1 MRDFRDAKAMAHSLR
16 DGLNA
21 KAVVTTHSECLE
33 LLAKAFGCESW
44 NVLSAKIEATQ
55 RPEPDRRAHDPVLKK
70 VLSCSFCGKTQHE
83 VKELIA
89 GPSVFVCDEC
99 VWLCNDIIDDNEFS
113 RLLEADEEP
122 GDRSYPAALEYLRG
136 KSADQLMR
144 YVEGRQKGAERW
156 RLELQQ
162 VKRMLAMR
170 DDEVVPATDVLA
182 TPRFAFLK
190 SRTKEDLLALQ
201 HKLERRLKR
210 YEDVQPIVATVVCE
224 RGQ

>member
-1 MRDFRDAKAMAHSLR
+1 LLVLRQDAARGKGV
-16 DGLNA
+16 D
-21 KAVVTTHSECLE
+21 C
-33 LLAKAFGCESW
+33 
-44 NVLSAKIEATQ
+44 
-55 RPEPDRRAHDPVLKK
+55 RP
-70 VLSCSFCGKTQHE
+70 SG
-83 VKELIA
+83 
-89 GPSVFVCDEC
+89 FVCDEC

-113 RLLEADEEP
+113 RLLEADEEL

-136 KSADQLMR
+136 KSTDQLTR

-156 RLELQQ
+156 RVELQQ

-201 HKLERRLKR
+201 HKLDRRLKR
-210 YEDVQPIVATVVCE
+210 YEDVQPIVATVVGE
-224 RGQ
+224 RGQWTREADIQPSADSRHPQEAV